1 MAARTKGL
9 VLPVLLLGLA
19 AASLV
24 RVAADADIQR
34 SAPRA
39 PTTST
44 QRIASLVP
52 ALTEMLFAIG
62 AGSQLVAVSS
72 YDTFPPEVRALPKVG
87 ALLNPDYERILS
99 LAPTLVITYG
109 SQTDLEA
116 RFARAGIR
124 VYSYRHGGLDK
135 VFQTLREL
143 GALTGHQS
151 EADIAVRD
159 LQTQLDVVRD
169 RVRGRPRP
177 RTLLVFE
184 RDPQALRQVY
194 ASAGNGFLH
203 DILEIA
209 GSRNVFGDVAGES
222 VQPSTEA
229 LLVRAPE
236 VIIEVR
242 GGEPPAAGVLLR
254 ERAVWAP
261 LASIPAV
268 RNNRVHFL
276 YGDYLV
282 VPGTRLG
289 RTADALA
296 RLLHPEAYR

>member
-1 MAARTKGL
+1 MAARTKGI
-9 VLPVLLLGLA
+9 VLSILLLGVA
-19 AASLV
+19 TVRLV
-24 RVAADADIQR
+24 GLHADTDSQR
-34 SAPRA
+34 SAPQA
-39 PTTST
+39 PKAST
-44 QRIASLVP
+44 LRIASLVP
-52 ALTEMLFAIG
+52 ALTEMIFAIG

-72 YDTFPPEVRALPKVG
+72 YDNYPPEVKALPRVG

-124 VYSYRHGGLDK
+124 SYSYRHGGLDR
-135 VFQTLREL
+135 VFKTLRDL
-143 GALTGHQS
+143 GMLTGHQT
-151 EADIAVRD
+151 EADVAVRN
-159 LQTQLDVVRD
+159 LQTQLDAVRD
-169 RVRGRPRP
+169 RVRGRRRP
-177 RTLLVFE
+177 NTLLVFE

-194 ASAGNGFLH
+194 ASAGSGFLH
-203 DILEIA
+203 EILEIA
-209 GSRNVFGDVAGES
+209 GARNVFGDVSGES

-229 LLVRAPE
+229 LLARAPE

-242 GGEPPAAGVLLR
+242 AGKPPAAGVLLR
-254 ERAVWAP
+254 ERAAWAP

-268 RNNRVHFL
+268 RNNRVHLL

-296 RLLHPEAYR
+296 RIVHPEVYR